1 MDGTVTDMESNGSE
15 HPQRHQVNPPPADHA
30 GNVIK
35 NKVRQLY
42 QFLKEAN
49 QLRMRPVRKLA
60 DQPKV
65 IFLADLPDHP
75 AVQLIRPVRVAGTQ
89 EVPDTLLRVKRPSLT
104 HCPAIPEALVD
115 WVQSGWDDP
124 HSEAVL
130 VDSQNRVDS
139 SGATLTERFTDV
151 PARVEDYLAWTER
164 RNAWVGPELLA
175 REAMGFFEVFYGL
188 HSAMEKDGEGLE
200 LMVADGRLLWQ
211 AESDIEGVVTID
223 HPILLKRVELRFDP
237 QIPEFTVHETDRD
250 PEIYGS
256 LFLDL
261 RGVAHG
267 SIRSRKNELE
277 ASGYHPLGQEDTEA
291 FLKAFIQTVS
301 PLAGK
306 FLDLPPQDRVTNE
319 PRLYR
324 DMSLILRK
332 RNLGVVNAVDAI
344 IGDLETQTFFPPALA
359 QITGTLSEWES
370 ITLGEDGLSEGMSAA
385 GGLGATISE
394 DQILLAREANAEQVQ
409 IIKRLDRSGSVIVQG
424 PPGTGKTHTIGNLIG
439 HLLSQ
444 GKSILVTAQT
454 AKALRVV
461 RDKVPAM
468 LQPLVVSVL
477 GSDQD
482 ARQQL
487 ESAIGSISER
497 LTSDTAST
505 LLEKS
510 KRFDEQRGDLLSK
523 LRHLNHKL
531 REALENEYREIPIGG
546 QMFSPSEAARFVN
559 THRSGNNWIPTPIKA
574 GADIGLSEKD
584 LIRLYALGG
593 HFTVEEERDARL
605 PLPELGTLPTE
616 PQFRSMVNDYQSL
629 TTRNLAIGNERWV
642 ERKGAPGEPC
652 ETLAKLANDLAAE
665 FSDDLRRQTW
675 RPYAIVAGL
684 HSGTDQLVWR
694 RLVSSIED
702 AAGAHSKHS
711 LMLHHRA
718 KLAIGIAPQ
727 RQMEIAVEVKNH
739 LDGGGKLGFFQLM
752 GNSKWRQ
759 FIKATAVTAGE
770 PSHRDHFE
778 ALELLARLEYLR
790 SCLEPSWDAAIG
802 GRTKQPFNGLGSTPE
817 LSCRA
822 IIPEI
827 RRCLDWHKVVWTPI
841 VERLKAEGL
850 KLDEVLATIPSEVSQ
865 VSEYLA
871 IERLATEILPPLLQ
885 AEIGRR
891 RLKQCETA
899 FVRLADLA
907 SQVDPTSP
915 EAGVVG
921 KIVKAVRAHDYE
933 AYAAGIE
940 YLRRLHAVRPVAGER
955 DGLLKRLDLVAPA
968 WAEQVRNRVPPHDEG
983 TVPGDVPMAWTWR
996 QLTDTLDAHALMDPQ
1011 ALQREIETTRDT
1023 LRQVTQWL
1031 IDARAWGKQLERLQR
1046 DYSIRP
1052 ALVGWLDTT
1061 KRLASTRQM
1070 DRRQALLSEARKLMK
1085 KCASAVPVW
1094 VMPISIMAESF
1105 DPATTRFDVVIID
1118 EASQADLN
1126 ALIPLYL
1133 GKQIVVVGDHEQ
1145 VTPLG
1150 VGQGQVILDNL
1161 RKSMLQDIPNSHLF
1175 DNQFSIYDIGRQ
1187 SFGDAIRLVEHFR
1200 CVPEIIAFSNQ
1211 LSYDG
1216 KIRALRESNSTS
1228 LKPACVAIKVD
1239 GVREGDINK
1248 GEARQIIDTI
1258 KAMIKHPIYDRKT
1271 IGVISMLGE
1280 AQATLIQS
1288 MIHREIPGT
1297 EIERR
1302 RIRAGISAEFQGDE
1316 RNIVFLSLV
1325 DSPSE
1330 EGPLRTIGEGAFEQT
1345 KKRYNVAVSRAQ
1357 DQIWVIHSFNPD
1369 LHLKANDLRLR
1380 LLQHIRDP
1388 LASMRSYHEEV
1399 GKTESPFEREVLRR
1413 LASAGYRVKS
1423 QWEVGYY
1430 RIDMVVEGGGRRLA
1444 VECDG
1449 DRYHPIDKLADDMDR
1464 QAILERLGWE
1474 FVRIRG
1480 SAFYRNPEYAMK
1492 PVFERLEE
1500 LEIKPE
1506 ASIDEAPASDMTL
1519 IHELDRLVEEIRGA
1533 EPEIVVDESD
1543 VAPSRSRGRRPNSR
1557 VGNM

>member
-1 MDGTVTDMESNGSE
+1 MTFTESNDPEYLQGRSPDPSLAEQASE
-15 HPQRHQVNPPPADHA
+15 A
-30 GNVIK
+30 IK

-49 QLRMRPVRKLA
+49 QLRMRPVRRLV

-65 IFLADLPDHP
+65 IHLSDLPDHL
-75 AVQLIRPVRVAGTQ
+75 AVQLIRPVRVAGAQ
-89 EVPDTLLRVKRPSLT
+89 EVPDTLLRVKRPPLT
-104 HCPAIPEALVD
+104 RCPPPPVSISE
-115 WVQSGWDDP
+115 WIQSGWDDP
-124 HSEAVL
+124 NHDAVL
-130 VDSQNRVDS
+130 VEALNRADPLGVAVTD
-139 SGATLTERFTDV
+139 RFTDI
-151 PARVEDYLAWTER
+151 PSRVTDHQAWADC

-175 REAMGFFEVFYGL
+175 REAMGVFEVFYGL

-211 AESDIEGVVTID
+211 AESDVEGAVTID
-223 HPILLKRVELRFDP
+223 HPVLLKRVELRFDP
-237 QIPEFTVHETDRD
+237 QIPEFTVHETDRE

-256 LFLDL
+256 LLLDL
-261 RGVAHG
+261 KGVAHA
-267 SIRSRKNELE
+267 SIRLRKNELE

-306 FLDLPPQDRVTNE
+306 FLERPPLDGATSE

-324 DMSLILRK
+324 DMVLILRK
-332 RNLGVVNAVDAI
+332 RNLGVANAVDAI

-370 ITLGEDGLSEGMSAA
+370 ITLGGDGSLGDESTLGGPGAAIDEDE
-385 GGLGATISE
+385 
-394 DQILLAREANAEQVQ
+394 ILLAKEANAEQVQ
-409 IIKRLDRSGSVIVQG
+409 IIKRLARSGSVIVQG

-497 LTSDTAST
+497 LTSDTAAT

-510 KRFDEQRGDLLSK
+510 KRFDEQRRGLLSK
-523 LRHLNHKL
+523 LRDLNHKL
-531 REALENEYREIPIGG
+531 REALENEYREIPVGG
-546 QMFSPSEAARFVN
+546 RTFSPSEAARFVN
-559 THRSGNNWIPTPIKA
+559 ANRNGNQWIPAPIKV
-574 GADIGLSEKD
+574 GADIELSEKD
-584 LIRLYALGG
+584 LIRLYALGA

-616 PQFRSMVNDYQSL
+616 PQFRRMVNDYQGL
-629 TTRNLAIGNERWV
+629 TTRDLAIGAERWV
-642 ERKGAPGEPC
+642 ERGKAPGEPC
-652 ETLAKLANDLAAE
+652 EALAKLAGDLAAE
-665 FSDDLRRQTW
+665 FSDDLRRQAW
-675 RPYAIVAGL
+675 RPYAIVAGM
-684 HSGTDQLVWR
+684 HGGTDQLVWR
-694 RLVSSIED
+694 RLASNIED
-702 AAGAHSKHS
+702 TAGAHSKHS
-711 LMLHHRA
+711 LMLHHRSQ
-718 KLAIGIAPQ
+718 LAVDLSPQ
-727 RQMEIAVEVKNH
+727 RQMEIAAEVKEH
-739 LDGGGKLGFFQLM
+739 LDRGGKLGFLQLVAK
-752 GNSKWRQ
+752 SEWRH
-759 FIKATAVTAGE
+759 FIKGSAVATGQ
-770 PSHRDHFE
+770 PSHREHFE
-778 ALELLARLEYLR
+778 ALEHHARLEHLR
-790 SCLEPSWDAAIG
+790 FCLEPGWDAMIG
-802 GRTKQPFNGLGSTPE
+802 GRTNQPFNELGPTPE

-827 RRCLDWHKVVWTPI
+827 RRCLDWHKAVWTPLA
-841 VERLKAEGL
+841 ERLKAEGL

-871 IERLATEILPPLLQ
+871 IERLATEILPPLLE

-891 RLKQCETA
+891 RLKECETA
-899 FVRLADLA
+899 FVLLADLA
-907 SQVDPTSP
+907 SRVDPTST

-921 KIVKAVRAHDYE
+921 KIVIAVRARDYE
-933 AYAAGIE
+933 GYSAGIE
-940 YLRRLHAVRPVAGER
+940 YLRRLHAVRPVTEER
-955 DGLLKRLDLVAPA
+955 DGLLRRLDLVAPA
-968 WAEQVRNRVPPHDEG
+968 WAEQIGNRLPPHHEG
-983 TVPGDVPMAWTWR
+983 TVPGDVPIAWAWR
-996 QLTDTLDAHALMDPQ
+996 QLTDTLDARGLMDPQ
-1011 ALQREIETTRDT
+1011 ALQREIEMTRET

-1216 KIRALRESNSTS
+1216 KIRALRESNSTNI
-1228 LKPACVAIKVD
+1228 KPACVSCKVD
-1239 GVREGDINK
+1239 GVREGDTNK

-1258 KAMIKHPIYDRKT
+1258 KAMLKHPLYDRKT

-1316 RNIVFLSLV
+1316 RNIVFLSMV
-1325 DSPSE
+1325 DSPGE
-1330 EGPLRTIGEGAFEQT
+1330 EGPLRTTGEGAFEQT

-1357 DQIWVIHSFNPD
+1357 DQLWVMHSFDPD
-1369 LHLKANDLRLR
+1369 LHLKANDLRLK
-1380 LLQHIRDP
+1380 LLQHVRDP
-1388 LASMRSYHEEV
+1388 LASLRSYNQEV

-1413 LASAGYRVKS
+1413 LTAAGYRVKS
-1423 QWEVGYY
+1423 QWQVGYY
-1430 RIDMVVEGGGRRLA
+1430 RIDMVVEGGGKRLA

-1449 DRYHPIDKLADDMDR
+1449 DRYHPIEKLADDMDR

-1480 SAFYRNPEYAMK
+1480 SAFYRNPESAMRA
-1492 PVFERLEE
+1492 VFDRLME
-1500 LEIKPE
+1500 LDINPE
-1506 ASIDEAPASDMTL
+1506 ASNDEAITSNMT
-1519 IHELDRLVEEIRGA
+1519 IINELNKIIEEVRIT
-1533 EPEIVVDESD
+1533 EPEILVAEPDEASG
-1543 VAPSRSRGRRPNSR
+1543 GRRGWKSKSR
-1557 VGNM
+1557 AATKA